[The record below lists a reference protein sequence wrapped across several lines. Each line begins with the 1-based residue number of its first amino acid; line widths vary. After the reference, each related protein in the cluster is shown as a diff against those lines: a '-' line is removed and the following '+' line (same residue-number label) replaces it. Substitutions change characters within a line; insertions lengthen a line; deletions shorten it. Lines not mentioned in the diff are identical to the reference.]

1 MIKSDTINQSDKKNI
16 IITKATV
23 RAADRLGLTGVLLSN
38 IIGVSEANIS
48 RMRNGKYIIPENSKV
63 SELSILL
70 LRVFRSLDAIVD
82 GDENTTKSWMKN
94 VNTALGDAP
103 INKIVTV
110 QGLIDVLT
118 YLDARRATI

>member
-48 RMRNGKYIIPENSKV
+48 RMRNGK
-63 SELSILL
+63 
-70 LRVFRSLDAIVD
+70 
-82 GDENTTKSWMKN
+82 
-94 VNTALGDAP
+94 
-103 INKIVTV
+103 
-110 QGLIDVLT
+110 
-118 YLDARRATI
+118 

>member
-1 MIKSDTINQSDKKNI
+1 MN
-16 IITKATV
+16 
-23 RAADRLGLTGVLLSN
+23 L
-38 IIGVSEANIS
+38 
-48 RMRNGKYIIPENSKV
+48 SKV

>member
-23 RAADRLGLTGVLLSN
+23 QAADRLGLTGVLLSN

>member
-1 MIKSDTINQSDKKNI
+1 MIKSDTINQSNKKDI

-94 VNTALGDAP
+94 VNTAIGDAP

>member
-1 MIKSDTINQSDKKNI
+1 M
-16 IITKATV
+16 
-23 RAADRLGLTGVLLSN
+23 
-38 IIGVSEANIS
+38 
-48 RMRNGKYIIPENSKV
+48 